1 MKNHPDKS
9 NDKPNDLSSQEENN
23 LFGVFFS
30 RMEKIRKQKGLSSA
44 DIAREI
50 GIANQSFQKYRDG
63 RIPGSSYLLK
73 ISHALGVSMN
83 WLLGDGDI
91 NQPAYLPET
100 SAGSNISKEDLAAIK
115 KALKHVSDANAL
127 LSNLISK

>member
-1 MKNHPDKS
+1 
-9 NDKPNDLSSQEENN
+9 
-23 LFGVFFS
+23 
-30 RMEKIRKQKGLSSA
+30 
-44 DIAREI
+44 
-50 GIANQSFQKYRDG
+50 
-63 RIPGSSYLLK
+63 
-73 ISHALGVSMN
+73 MN